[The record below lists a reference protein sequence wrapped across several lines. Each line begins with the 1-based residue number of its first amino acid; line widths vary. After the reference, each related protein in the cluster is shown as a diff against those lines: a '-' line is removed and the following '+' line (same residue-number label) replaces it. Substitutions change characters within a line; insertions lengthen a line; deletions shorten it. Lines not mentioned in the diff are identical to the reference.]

1 MGKRDSTV
9 SVRRMLKGS
18 CVACRVRGGVV
29 DVGDRVIG
37 DALQNA
43 RQSYDTHTVV
53 CVFFQSSVK
62 STCLQS
68 FPEQEVRCLFL
79 SSRYAVSLQ

>member
-18 CVACRVRGGVV
+18 RVGCGARGGVV

-43 RQSYDTHTVV
+43 RQSYDTHTVGLCLLTVFCKV
-53 CVFFQSSVK
+53 CVS
-62 STCLQS
+62 
-68 FPEQEVRCLFL
+68 PIL
-79 SSRYAVSLQ
+79 SRTRG

>member
-18 CVACRVRGGVV
+18 HVGCGGMGGMVA
-29 DVGDRVIG
+29 VGDCVIG

-43 RQSYDTHTVV
+43 RQSYDTHTRWSV
-53 CVFFQSSVK
+53 SS
-62 STCLQS
+62 
-68 FPEQEVRCLFL
+68 
-79 SSRYAVSLQ
+79 YSLL